1 MNENRKMAGKPKLFF
16 TFNLPSRDP
25 HPFMK
30 MNVISITRIIMR
42 SAFFI
47 TVVGLLFA
55 DCQKEINSNETSLP
69 FEITPDTIN
78 INPGIIDEASGIA
91 DSKKNPGYLWVEQD
105 SGNPPELY
113 LLSYNGNVFKKIYI
127 KGATNRDWEDLTIGS
142 GPAPGTNYIYV
153 AETGDNTSSYPGYSI
168 YRMPEPSATEDTVY
182 TWDEIPFQYPDGSHD
197 VEAIFTDNDTKDIY
211 LITKR
216 DSLSKIFRLP
226 YPQSTSSTNMAIA
239 EGTMK
244 ISGVCSAAI
253 SPNGGEILVKNY
265 TSVYYWKRGNGESI
279 TDALKRIP
287 VTLGYVLEPQGEAL
301 CFKNDN
307 SGFYTLSEKPFFAN
321 FVSLN
326 FYKRK

>member
-1 MNENRKMAGKPKLFF
+1 MNENRKMTGKPGLFF
-16 TFNLPSRDP
+16 TFILPSEDL

-30 MNVISITRIIMR
+30 MNIISISRVIMR

-55 DCQKEINSNETSLP
+55 DCQKEINSGETSLP
-69 FEITPDTIN
+69 FEITPDTTN

-91 DSKKNPGYLWVEQD
+91 DSKKNPGYLWVQQD

-113 LLSYNGNVFKKIYI
+113 LLSYNGNVFKKIHI
-127 KGATNRDWEDLTIGS
+127 KGAINRDWEDITIGS

-153 AETGDNTSSYPGYSI
+153 AETGDNTASYPDYAI
-168 YRMPEPSATEDTVY
+168 YRMPEPSLTEDTIY
-182 TWDEIPFQYPDGSHD
+182 TWEKITFQYPDGSHD
-197 VEAIFTDNDTKDIY
+197 VEAILTDDDTNDIY
-211 LITKR
+211 LVTKR
-216 DSLSKIFRLP
+216 DSVSKIFRLP
-226 YPQSTSSTNMAIA
+226 YPQNIGTTNMALE

-244 ISGVCSAAI
+244 ISGACSAAI
-253 SPNGGEILVKNY
+253 SPDGRELLIKNY
-265 TSVYYWKRGNGESI
+265 TNVYYWKRENGESI
-279 TDALKRIP
+279 IQALKRIP